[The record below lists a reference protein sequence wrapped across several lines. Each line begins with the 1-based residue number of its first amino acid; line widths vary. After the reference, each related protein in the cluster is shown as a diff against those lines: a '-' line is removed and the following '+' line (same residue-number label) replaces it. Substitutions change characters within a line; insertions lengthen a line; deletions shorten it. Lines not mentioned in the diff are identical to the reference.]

1 MDAKTYYS
9 SRWFAVLGS
18 VVLLPMTLALVS
30 ISSLNDI
37 SGVFF
42 GLLSLMF
49 AWFST
54 IYLSSIFRRSK
65 VTLTPEGFTVRRVLS
80 KPAFVAWQ
88 DVKSV
93 HTIYIRGFFPVV
105 TWRPKRKRERSPV
118 LSFLFDGRTFPVRSG
133 FYANSFLKELEKFHE
148 AYGAPHGQAF
158 EAHLAGYLPDMP
170 RRDLL

>member
-1 MDAKTYYS
+1 MDTKTYYS
-9 SRWFAVLGS
+9 SRCFSIFGAAI
-18 VVLLPMTLALVS
+18 LLPMTWVLFS
-30 ISSLNDI
+30 ISSLGHI

-65 VTLTPEGFTVRRVLS
+65 VTLTPEGFTVRRVLR

-88 DVKSV
+88 DVESIN
-93 HTIYIRGFFPVV
+93 TIYIRGFFPVV
-105 TWRPKRKRERSPV
+105 TWRPKRKPERSPV
-118 LSFLFDGRTFPVRSG
+118 LSFLFDGRAFPVRSG

-148 AYGAPHGQAF
+148 AYGGPRGQAF
-158 EAHLAGYLPDMP
+158 EAH
-170 RRDLL
+170 

>member
-1 MDAKTYYS
+1 MDTKTYYS
-9 SRWFAVLGS
+9 SRWFSIFGAAI
-18 VVLLPMTLALVS
+18 LLPMTWVLFS
-30 ISSLNDI
+30 ISTLSHI

-65 VTLTPEGFTVRRVLS
+65 VTLAPEGFTVRRVLS
-80 KPAFVAWQ
+80 KPVFVAWQ

-105 TWRPKRKRERSPV
+105 TWHPNRKPERSPV
-118 LSFLFDGRTFPVRSG
+118 LSFLFDGRAFPVRSG
-133 FYANSFLKELEKFHE
+133 FYADSFLKELEKFHE
-148 AYGAPHGQAF
+148 AYGGPHGQALGD
-158 EAHLAGYLPDMP
+158 H
-170 RRDLL
+170 